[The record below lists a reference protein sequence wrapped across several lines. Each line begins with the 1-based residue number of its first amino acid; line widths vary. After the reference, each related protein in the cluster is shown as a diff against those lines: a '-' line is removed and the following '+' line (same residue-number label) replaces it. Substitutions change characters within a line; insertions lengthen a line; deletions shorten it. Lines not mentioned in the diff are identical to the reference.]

1 MASAK
6 TITINGR
13 EYDAVTGLPVEGT
26 QKAAPKASSTPK
38 SKETKSATSRNQT
51 AAGSVHSTVQ
61 RSTTLARRAAK
72 KPATAHKTNILR
84 PKTGRHMDI
93 AQSSKITK
101 FAPNPVIKPKTASAS
116 PVKPGVPAVVKDKPA
131 QVHPAA
137 QRAIAKATTKKQ
149 AAIVAAKPQTSK
161 QVKDAAIEKALAT
174 PKATQVKKGE
184 SKTKWK
190 KRILA
195 IAIILAVII
204 GSLYLVYRFIPS
216 VSVGIAASS
225 AGISARYPDYIP
237 DGFAFSQ
244 PVSYSDGEVTLKFA
258 SNSNDTSYAISQK
271 RNSWDSSA
279 VLDKIVKPLVGDSYT
294 TTKERGLTIYTY
306 SRGAAWTNGGIL
318 YIISGNATL
327 SSDQIRHIATSL

>member
-13 EYDAVTGLPVEGT
+13 EYDAVTGLPVEGSKKT
-26 QKAAPKASSTPK
+26 APQPPSALKA
-38 SKETKSATSRNQT
+38 KETKSATVRNQT
-51 AAGSVHSTVQ
+51 AAGSVHGTVQ
-61 RSTTLARRAAK
+61 RSTTLARRATK
-72 KPATAHKTNILR
+72 KPAASHKHSILR

-116 PVKPGVPAVVKDKPA
+116 PVKPTAHTVVKDKPA
-131 QVHPAA
+131 QVHPSA
-137 QRAIAKATTKKQ
+137 QRAIAKATAKKQ
-149 AAIVAAKPQTSK
+149 ATLIAAQPKTSK

-174 PKATQVKKGE
+174 PKAVESKKGE

-195 IAIILAVII
+195 LVIILVVLL
-204 GSLYLVYRFIPS
+204 GSLYLVYRFIPG
-216 VSVGIAASS
+216 VSVGLAASS

-237 DGFAFSQ
+237 DGFSFSQ
-244 PVSYSDGEVTLKFA
+244 PVSYSDGEVNLTFA
-258 SNSNDTSYAISQK
+258 SNSNNSSYAISQK

-306 SRGAAWTNGGIL
+306 NRGAAWTNGGIL
-318 YIISGNATL
+318 YVISGNATL